1 MLITRYSN
9 YWGAQELRTGINSI
23 IWSSHELQGVPAK
36 VGRFLFVLVT
46 VPAKLGRFC
55 APVLLGRF
63 SMNTPH
69 LTQCAVYFA
78 APVPIF
84 SFVAA
89 QYFFR
94 RPLLLPNVYRA
105 Y

>member
-1 MLITRYSN
+1 MREIL
-9 YWGAQELRTGINSI
+9 GINCKYLKMLRVI
-23 IWSSHELQGVPAK
+23 QGVPAK

-69 LTQCAVYFA
+69 VTQCAVYFA

-89 QYFFR
+89 QNFFR
-94 RPLLLPNVYRA
+94 RPILLANVYRA